1 MPLKNNLTPELI
13 SELKSSLT
21 EGLDSAMQLI
31 PREKSLHF
39 SIYILLIE
47 RELFKSLDKRIG
59 TLTKK

>member
-39 SIYILLIE
+39 STYILLIE